1 MTKTIETLT
10 EDIEAVIRGEGGWSE
25 VIARSMADNM
35 SALATSRFEKEQEP
49 RAYLSLS
56 SIGTPC
62 DRKLWYKVNQPH
74 NSEPLPANALLKFFF
89 GDLIEELVLSLAEA
103 SGHTVVGKQ
112 TRLDVHG
119 IKGSRDAVIDGVT
132 IDVKSASP
140 MSFQKFK
147 KGDLV
152 SDDPFG
158 YISQL
163 SSYVY
168 AGREDP
174 LVEDKQRG
182 GFLVV
187 DKVNGHLHLDMY
199 DFSNQFDNKEQ
210 EMERAK
216 AVVAG
221 ELPERTYE
229 PVPQS
234 KTSPNTKLPMM
245 CSYCDFKKTCWTN
258 LRGFAYSGG
267 PVYLVGVVNEP
278 DVPEIT

>member
-1 MTKTIETLT
+1 MKKIDTLVEGIES
-10 EDIEAVIRGEGGWSE
+10 VIRGEGGWNK
-25 VIARSMADNM
+25 VIADSLAQNISTM
-35 SALATSRFEKEQEP
+35 ATSRFGAAQEP
-49 RAYLSLS
+49 RDYLSLS

-62 DRKLWYKVNQPH
+62 DRKLWYKVNQSQS
-74 NSEPLPANALLKFFF
+74 SEALPANALLKFFF

-103 SGHTVVGKQ
+103 AGHTVVGRQ
-112 TRLDVHG
+112 TRLNVHG
-119 IKGSRDAVIDGVT
+119 IGGSRDAVIDGMT

-147 KGDLV
+147 KGELV
-152 SDDPFG
+152 NDDPFG

-168 AGREDP
+168 AGQADP
-174 LVEDKQRG
+174 LVTDKQRG

-187 DKVNGHLHLDMY
+187 DKVNGHIHLDVY

-221 ELPERTYE
+221 SLPERTFE

-234 KTSPNTKLPMM
+234 KTSPNMKLPMM
-245 CSYCDFKKTCWTN
+245 CSYCDFKKTCWPN
-258 LRGFAYSGG
+258 LRSFAYSGG
-267 PVYLVGVVNEP
+267 PVHLVEVVNEP

>member
-1 MTKTIETLT
+1 MKTIDTLI
-10 EDIEAVIRGEGGWSE
+10 EDIESVIRGEGGWNKY
-25 VIARSMADNM
+25 IADMMAVNM
-35 SALATSRFEKEQEP
+35 ASLAMTRFESVQEP
-49 RAYLSLS
+49 RDYLSLS

-62 DRKLWYKVNQPH
+62 DRKLWYKVNQSAS
-74 NSEPLPANALLKFFF
+74 SEALPANTLLKFFF

-103 SGHTVVGKQ
+103 AGHTVDGKQ
-112 TRLDVHG
+112 TRLEVHG
-119 IKGSRDAVIDGVT
+119 IRGSRDAVIDGIT

-152 SDDPFG
+152 NDDPFG

-168 AGREDP
+168 AGKDDP
-174 LVEDKQRG
+174 LVTDKERG

-187 DKVNGHLHLDMY
+187 DKVNGHLHLDLY
-199 DFSNQFDNKEQ
+199 DFSNQFENKQQ
-210 EMERAK
+210 EMERAQ

-221 ELPERTYE
+221 QLPERTFE

-234 KTSPNTKLPMM
+234 KTSPNMKLPMM
-245 CSYCDFKKTCWTN
+245 CSYCDFKKACWPN
-258 LRGFAYSGG
+258 LRSFAYSGG
-267 PVYLVGVVNEP
+267 PVHLVDVVNEP

>member
-35 SALATSRFEKEQEP
+35 AALATSRFEKEQEP

-74 NSEPLPANALLKFFF
+74 NSEPLPANVLLKFFF

-103 SGHTVVGKQ
+103 AGHTVVGKQ

-216 AVVAG
+216 SVVAG

-245 CSYCDFKKTCWTN
+245 CSYCDFKKTCWPN

-267 PVYLVGVVNEP
+267 PVYLVDVVNEP

>member
-1 MTKTIETLT
+1 MKTIQTLT
-10 EDIEAVIRGEGGWSE
+10 DDIEAVIRGQGGWNN

-35 SALATSRFEKEQEP
+35 ADLATTRFGAPQEP

-62 DRKLWYKVNQPH
+62 DRKLWYKVNQ
-74 NSEPLPANALLKFFF
+74 SEASEELPANTLLKFFF
-89 GDLIEELVLSLAEA
+89 GDLIEELILSLAEA
-103 SGHTVVGKQ
+103 AGHTVVGKQ
-112 TRLDVHG
+112 TRLNVHG
-119 IKGSRDAVIDGVT
+119 IRGSRDAVIDGVT
-132 IDVKSASP
+132 VDVKSASP
-140 MSFQKFK
+140 MSFKKFK
-147 KGDLV
+147 GGDLV
-152 SDDPFG
+152 NDDPFG

-168 AGREDP
+168 AGKDDP
-174 LVEDKQRG
+174 LVTDKARG
-182 GFLVV
+182 AFLVV
-187 DKVNGHLHLDMY
+187 DKVNGHLHLDTY
-199 DFSNQFDNKEQ
+199 DFSNQFENKEQ

-221 ELPERTYE
+221 ELPERTFE

-234 KTSPNTKLPMM
+234 KTSPNMKLPTM
-245 CSYCDFKKTCWTN
+245 CSYCDFKKTCWPT

-267 PVYLVGVVNEP
+267 PVYLVDVVNEP

>member
-1 MTKTIETLT
+1 MKIETLI
-10 EDIEAVIRGEGGWSE
+10 EDIEEVVKGQGGWSE
-25 VIARSMADNM
+25 TIARSMADSM
-35 SALATSRFEKEQEP
+35 ASLATTRFGAPQEP
-49 RAYLSLS
+49 RDYLSLS

-62 DRKLWYKVNQPH
+62 DRKLWYKVNQSE
-74 NSEPLPANALLKFFF
+74 NSEPLLANTLLKFFF

-103 SGHTVVGKQ
+103 AGHTVVGKQ
-112 TRLDVHG
+112 TRLNVHG
-119 IKGSRDAVIDGVT
+119 VGGSRDAVIDGMTV
-132 IDVKSASP
+132 DVKSASP

-152 SDDPFG
+152 NDDPFG

-168 AGREDP
+168 AGKDDP
-174 LVEDKQRG
+174 LVTDKARG
-182 GFLVV
+182 AFLVV
-187 DKVNGHLHLDMY
+187 DKVNGHIHLDVY

-216 AVVAG
+216 AVVTG
-221 ELPERTYE
+221 EIPDRTYE

-245 CSYCDFKKTCWTN
+245 CSYCDFKKTCWPN
-258 LRGFAYSGG
+258 LRGFAYSSG
-267 PVYLVGVVNEP
+267 PVYLVDVVNEP

>member
-1 MTKTIETLT
+1 MKTIDTLI
-10 EDIEAVIRGEGGWSE
+10 EDIESVIRGEGGWNKY
-25 VIARSMADNM
+25 IADMMAVNM
-35 SALATSRFEKEQEP
+35 ASLTMTRFESVQEP
-49 RAYLSLS
+49 RDYLSLS

-62 DRKLWYKVNQPH
+62 DRKLWYKVNQSAS
-74 NSEPLPANALLKFFF
+74 SEALPANALLKFFF

-103 SGHTVVGKQ
+103 AGHTVVGRQ

-119 IKGSRDAVIDGVT
+119 IKGSRDAVIDGMT

-152 SDDPFG
+152 NDDPFG

-168 AGREDP
+168 AGKDDP
-174 LVEDKQRG
+174 LVTDKERG

-187 DKVNGHLHLDMY
+187 DKVNGHIHLDVY

-221 ELPERTYE
+221 SLPERTFE

-234 KTSPNTKLPMM
+234 KTSPNMKLPMM
-245 CSYCDFKKTCWTN
+245 CSYCDFKKTCWPS
-258 LRGFAYSGG
+258 LRSFAYSGG
-267 PVYLVGVVNEP
+267 PVHLVEVVNEP